1 MVSFIGQYEAK
12 VDDKGRL
19 VFPAGFKSL
28 LPPGEGNQ
36 RFVIKKNIFEDCLEM
51 YTGKEWERQ
60 SEELKSK
67 LNFLNK
73 DHAAFWRKYMR
84 DCAEVILDAR
94 IGRFAVPRNL
104 LEKIGVTKEVVFS
117 GNDYKIELWAK
128 EKFADSEIS
137 DEVYLKIAGALSN
150 LG

>member
-1 MVSFIGQYEAK
+1 
-12 VDDKGRL
+12 
-19 VFPAGFKSL
+19 
-28 LPPGEGNQ
+28 
-36 RFVIKKNIFEDCLEM
+36 
-51 YTGKEWERQ
+51 
-60 SEELKSK
+60 
-67 LNFLNK
+67 
-73 DHAAFWRKYMR
+73 MR
-84 DCAEVILDAR
+84 DCTEVILDAR